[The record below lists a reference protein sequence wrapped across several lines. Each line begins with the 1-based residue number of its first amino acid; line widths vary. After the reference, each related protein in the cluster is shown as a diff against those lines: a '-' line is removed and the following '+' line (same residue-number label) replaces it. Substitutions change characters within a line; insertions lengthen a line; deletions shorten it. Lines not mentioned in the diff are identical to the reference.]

1 MQRIPYLTLLTI
13 ILWSFVAGAEP
24 DVIAPTLPIAMGA
37 HAGDLHFTDIRY
49 IPRTLRELG
58 EHDATVLLF
67 SSVGCPVV
75 QRYLPRLVALD
86 AEYAPRGVAFVG
98 VNVGPEDTVVEMA
111 QQALDFGVPFPVVKD
126 VDGSVAAAVGARR
139 TPEVVV
145 LDKEGAIRYR
155 GRIDEQY
162 RLGGVAPDEGRAYLR
177 EALDAV
183 LAGYPV
189 AVAET
194 AVDGCL
200 ISPPTPIA
208 GDSNLTYAKDIA
220 PILHRHCVECHRG
233 GGTAPFTLL
242 DPRHV
247 TGRAAM
253 IAEVV
258 MEERMPPWYG
268 SRDHGAFVNA
278 KGMSTEEK
286 RLVAAWAAGGAA
298 LGNLDEA
305 PEPPSFPE
313 TEWAIG
319 EPDLV
324 LSADKAF
331 QVPATGYI
339 PYEYVTLP
347 YVFPADTWIQGIE
360 IKPSNPA
367 VVHHANLVYSF
378 AEEGYDGELHF
389 LTGKVPGGLPVDLRG
404 DQAMMIP
411 AKAVLTLQIHY
422 VTTGKD
428 EQDRIA
434 VGLRYAEGAID
445 KRIRYLILD
454 DDTFAIAPGARAHE
468 VSAEEALT
476 CDATG
481 IAMFGHMHLR
491 GKDFRFTAAYPDGR
505 TETLLSVPNYS
516 FDWQMAYLW
525 APDTMK
531 FPKGTVIRC
540 TVHYDNSAFNPYNPD
555 ATSTVMYG
563 AQTYE
568 EMMFGYFFYT
578 DDGEHLAMTV
588 DGTTGHPKGQEVA
601 RSDR

>member
-1 MQRIPYLTLLTI
+1 MPRIPYFTLLTI
-13 ILWSFVAGAEP
+13 LLRSFVAGAEP
-24 DVIAPTLPIAMGA
+24 EVIAPASPVALGA

-49 IPRTLRELG
+49 IPRTLRDLG
-58 EHDATVLLF
+58 GHNATVLLF
-67 SSVGCPVV
+67 SSVGCPLV
-75 QRYLPRLVALD
+75 QRYLPRLAALD
-86 AEYAPRGVAFVG
+86 AEYGARGVVFVS
-98 VNVGPEDTVVEMA
+98 VNVGPEDTIVEMA

-162 RLGGVAPDEGRAYLR
+162 RLGGVSPEEGRAYLR
-177 EALDAV
+177 EALEAV
-183 LAGYPV
+183 LAGD
-189 AVAET
+189 AVEVSET
-194 AVDGCL
+194 TVDGCL
-200 ISPPTPIA
+200 ISPPTSIA
-208 GDSNLTYAKDIA
+208 GDSHLTYATDIA
-220 PILHRHCVECHRG
+220 PIIHRHCVECHRG
-233 GGTAPFTLL
+233 GGAAPFTLL
-242 DPRHV
+242 NPRQV

-258 MEERMPPWYG
+258 MEERMPPWYA
-268 SRDHGAFVNA
+268 SREHGTFVNA
-278 KGMSTEEK
+278 KGMSAEEK

-298 LGNLDEA
+298 LGNLDAA

-324 LSADKAF
+324 LRAEKVF
-331 QVPATGYI
+331 EVPATGYI

-347 YVFPADTWIQGIE
+347 YEFPADTWIQGIE
-360 IKPSNPA
+360 ITPSNPA

-404 DQAMMIP
+404 DHAMMIP

-422 VTTGKD
+422 VTTGK
-428 EQDRIA
+428 EERDRIA

-454 DDTFAIAPGARAHE
+454 DDTFAIPPGARAHE
-468 VSAEEALT
+468 VAAEETLT

-505 TETLLSVPNYS
+505 METLLSVPNYS

-525 APDTMK
+525 ARDTKK
-531 FPKGTVIRC
+531 FPKGTSIRC
-540 TVHYDNSAFNPYNPD
+540 TAHYDNSAFNPYNPD
-555 ATSTVMYG
+555 ATATVTYG

-578 DDGEHLAMTV
+578 DDSEHLSMRV
-588 DGTTGHPKGQEVA
+588 DGSTGYPQGPEVA
-601 RSDR
+601 GRDR